1 MKRAARGFT
10 LLEVMLCVG
19 ILAMIMGTI
28 AAALGAMHRALYV
41 SAKREVLA
49 SSCSKFSTSLCD
61 DLRRS
66 TQATW
71 SPNPPAGGAQALIS
85 MDQPGG
91 VQVLYALVPGRVERQ
106 VFRGGQ
112 KAEHRPFD
120 LDVQGAEA
128 AVAPGNSGSVE
139 AYWPSGTAVAGRVL
153 RAEGG
158 SVPFVQVTLR
168 VNALDGTSKTL
179 VTGAALRVEAGP

>member
-1 MKRAARGFT
+1 MKRAPRGFA
-10 LLEVMLCVG
+10 LLEVMVCVS
-19 ILAMIMGTI
+19 IMAVIMGSI
-28 AAALGAMHRALYV
+28 AAALGAMHRALHV
-41 SAKREVLA
+41 SARREVLA
-49 SSCSKFSTSLCD
+49 SSCSKLSTSLCD

-71 SPNPPAGGAQALIS
+71 RPRSPAGGAQALIS

-91 VQVLYALVPGRVERQ
+91 VQVLYAFVPGRVERQ

-120 LDVQGAEA
+120 LDVLSADA
-128 AVAPGNSGSVE
+128 AVAPGNSGSAE
-139 AYWPSGTAVAGRVL
+139 AYWPSGTAEAGRLL